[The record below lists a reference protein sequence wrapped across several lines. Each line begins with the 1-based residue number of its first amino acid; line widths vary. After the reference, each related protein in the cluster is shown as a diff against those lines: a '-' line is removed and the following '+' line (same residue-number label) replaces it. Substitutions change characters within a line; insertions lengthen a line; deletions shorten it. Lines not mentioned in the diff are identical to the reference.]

1 MSSKNQAPKV
11 EVVVAVIAL
20 AGSLGAALI
29 TGVFSNWDKL
39 FPKPTPTSTPNSPV
53 SSPHTPKGTTQ
64 PSHISPSPSNPEPT
78 SVHPSHPE
86 LPRNPDSPIISP
98 LPESPVLKPGL
109 SSDPTQPQNWCEDP
123 KLSNEDKYRLGCPGF

>member
-1 MSSKNQAPKV
+1 MSSKNQGSKV

-39 FPKPTPTSTPNSPV
+39 FSKPNPTSTSNSPV
-53 SSPHTPKGTTQ
+53 SSPYTTEGTTK
-64 PSHISPSPSNPEPT
+64 PSQISPSPSNPEPA

-86 LPRNPDSPIISP
+86 LPRKPNSPITNP
-98 LPESPVLKPGL
+98 LPESPVLKPDL
-109 SSDPTQPQNWCEDP
+109 SPDPTQPQNWCEDP
-123 KLSNEDKYRLGCPGF
+123 KLSNEDKNRLGCPGF